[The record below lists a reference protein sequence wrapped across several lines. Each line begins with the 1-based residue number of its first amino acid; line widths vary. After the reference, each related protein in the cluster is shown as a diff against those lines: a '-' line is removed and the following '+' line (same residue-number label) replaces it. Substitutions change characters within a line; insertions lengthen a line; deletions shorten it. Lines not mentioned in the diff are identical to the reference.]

1 MKDILNYL
9 ACLFQ
14 EGYQYRTVNS
24 HRSAISAYHPHI
36 EGRSVGEHPK
46 VCSLLAGIFNQRPP
60 QPRYTFIW
68 DVDLVLKF
76 IKSHMGNNLDLS
88 ESDLAHKLTTLLA
101 LAAAQSAIRHLNI
114 NFMAKTSLQVTFYLT
129 KLHKSWRRGQTP
141 PELT

>member
-1 MKDILNYL
+1 
-9 ACLFQ
+9 
-14 EGYQYRTVNS
+14 
-24 HRSAISAYHPHI
+24 
-36 EGRSVGEHPK
+36 
-46 VCSLLAGIFNQRPP
+46 
-60 QPRYTFIW
+60 
-68 DVDLVLKF
+68 
-76 IKSHMGNNLDLS
+76 MGNNLDLS